1 MSRTLVTVTST
12 ESADVTAEA
21 DEKLKAFIGSQR
33 VAAQR
38 PEDVSEQRMA
48 IDSLHT
54 EMIHLQEEKNLVAMQ
69 VCATCFQY
77 DLLDDIPRILDA
89 SPVSLRCFGYQ
100 AAHW

>member
-1 MSRTLVTVTST
+1 MDFTPWPAPSLLKAIYDGRRDPVFT
-12 ESADVTAEA
+12 EVRYTCEFAETTAEA
-21 DEKLKAFIGSQR
+21 DERLKAFIGSQR

-69 VCATCFQY
+69 VCS
-77 DLLDDIPRILDA
+77 DSSI
-89 SPVSLRCFGYQ
+89 
-100 AAHW
+100 